1 MSILMTLYSN
11 VGHAYS
17 VSVFGI
23 QDSVLSKFPSFCA
36 YSRFP
41 GYGRSLGRD
50 MKRFLS
56 GFPLSPSS
64 KEKAEQ
70 WWQ

>member
-1 MSILMTLYSN
+1 MTILVTLYPN
-11 VGHAYS
+11 VSHAYS

-23 QDSVLSKFPSFCA
+23 QDSVLSKLPSFGA

-41 GYGRSLGRD
+41 GYGKSLGRD

-56 GFPLSPSS
+56 GFPFSHSS
-64 KEKAEQ
+64 KEKA
-70 WWQ
+70 